1 MFVSLLKNYWSYIA
15 VCAASILLT
24 IAFSPE
30 KIKIEEKTVEVVK
43 ERVRVD
49 TRIIERPDGTT
60 ETIISE
66 RRDTDTR
73 SETEKLTTGLPVWSV
88 SLSASAYSASRDE
101 PIYGVGVQKR
111 LVGSLSG
118 GIYARTDKEVGVMLS
133 YSF

>member
-1 MFVSLLKNYWSYIA
+1 MPQKL
-15 VCAASILLT
+15 
-24 IAFSPE
+24 
-30 KIKIEEKTVEVVK
+30 KIEEKLVEVVK

-73 SETEKLTTGLPVWSV
+73 LESEKTTDGLPDWSV
-88 SLSASAYSASRDE
+88 GLSASISEEYRGDRV
-101 PIYGVGVQKR
+101 YGLRIEKK
-111 LVGSLSG
+111 LLGSLSG
-118 GIYARTDKEVGVMLS
+118 GIYARTDKEYGVGLT

>member
-1 MFVSLLKNYWSYIA
+1 M
-15 VCAASILLT
+15 T

-111 LVGSLSG
+111 LLGSLSG